1 MAKINGGQVV
11 IETLR
16 QFGLTTSFTLHG
28 GHLDSVYQAAR
39 DAGFKVVDTRH
50 EQAVGFA
57 ASAFA
62 RSTGQ
67 VGVAMVTAGGGITN
81 IVSPVAN
88 ANADCVPMLILGGAP
103 PLRDVD
109 ALPVNGGVDQMAVM
123 RGITKWSVQ
132 VPHISRLADL
142 LGLAIRK
149 AQSGRPGPV
158 YVDLP
163 IDVAFSEIEE
173 SEVRY
178 LDGSRRTTP
187 PAPNEA
193 VVADILSLLSRAERP
208 AIMAGGG
215 VLYSRCAK
223 ELRAFAE
230 MTGIPVMTNGKS
242 RGALP
247 SDHPLWARGFAT
259 LAPAAGKGLSPD
271 VLLVLG
277 ARFGIYTGGRRKS
290 FLPASATIIQ
300 VDVEPGEIGRLR
312 DPDVSVAADCGE
324 TLRAL
329 LVAGTQQKWAD
340 RSDWASQFCAVG
352 SASKTTFAEAASN
365 KTGAIHPFRLAKEV
379 ADIAPRNAVFCL
391 DGGETHSWID
401 TTAHSDDIGLW
412 LGHGYIGSMGEGL
425 PLAVGAQVA
434 NPDRRV
440 ILFTGDGSVGF
451 NFAEFDTL
459 ARHKLPVVVVINND
473 QLWGMSAHGQDLM
486 YGAGKRMVSELG
498 KTRYDLAA
506 QAFGCHA
513 EYVEDVADLPAA
525 LQRALDSGKPA
536 CVNVITNPEIM
547 HPITQRFVGQTG
559 RGPGGGLRVPYADEL
574 EA

>member
-1 MAKINGGQVV
+1 MAKLNGGQVV
-11 IETLR
+11 VETLR
-16 QFGLTTSFTLHG
+16 RFGLTTAFTLHG
-28 GHLDSVYQAAR
+28 GHLDSVYQAAH
-39 DAGFKVVDTRH
+39 DAGMRLVDTRH
-50 EQAVGFA
+50 EQAAGFA

-62 RSTGQ
+62 RTTGQ
-67 VGVAMVTAGGGITN
+67 VGLVMVTAGGGITN
-81 IVSPVAN
+81 VVSPVAN
-88 ANADCVPMLILGGAP
+88 ANADCVPMLVLGGAP
-103 PLRDVD
+103 PQRDLD
-109 ALPVNGGVDQMAVM
+109 CLPVNGGVDQMAVM
-123 RGITKWSVQ
+123 RGITKWAVQ

-149 AQSGRPGPV
+149 ARSGRPGPV

-163 IDVAFSEIEE
+163 IDVAFSEIDD
-173 SEVRY
+173 SEVRF
-178 LDGSRRTTP
+178 LDGAHATTR
-187 PAPNEA
+187 PAPTEA
-193 VVADILSLLSRAERP
+193 AVADVLGLLARAERP

-215 VLYSRCAK
+215 VLYARAAA

-230 MTGIPVMTNGKS
+230 LTGIPVMTNGKS

-247 SDHPLWARGFAT
+247 SDHALWARGFAT
-259 LAPAAGKGLSPD
+259 LAPAAGRGLAPD
-271 VLLVLG
+271 VILVLG

-290 FLPASATIIQ
+290 FLPADATLIQ
-300 VDVEPGEIGRLR
+300 VDIEPGEIGRIR
-312 DPDVSVAADCGE
+312 DPDLSVTADCGE
-324 TLRAL
+324 MLRAL
-329 LVAGTQQKWAD
+329 LAQARHQAWRD
-340 RSDWASQFCAVG
+340 RSAWAAQFCAVG
-352 SASKTTFAEAASN
+352 AASKATFADAASN
-365 KTGAIHPFRLAKEV
+365 AAGAIHPFRLAREV
-379 ADIAPRNAVFCL
+379 AAAAPRNAVFCL

-401 TTAHSDDIGLW
+401 TTAHSDELGLW

-434 NPDRRV
+434 HPDRRV

-459 ARHKLPVVVVINND
+459 VRHGLPVVVVINND

-486 YGAGKRMVSELG
+486 YGPGKRLVSELG
-498 KTRYDLAA
+498 KVRYDLAA

-513 EYVEDVADLPAA
+513 EYVEDAAQLPAA
-525 LQRALDSGKPA
+525 LQRAIDSGRPA
-536 CVNVITNPEIM
+536 CVNVITDPQVM